1 MPEKFTGRCVCKAI
15 SYEFSN
21 APDFVANCYCRD
33 CQKSSG
39 AIMATYFSV
48 AADDFKLLSGTPRS
62 YPYIAAS
69 GNTLERNFCPDC
81 GARLFQDRL
90 SGFPGQVF
98 VMLGSL
104 DDPETVKPPIMEIFT
119 RFRISWTKA
128 LDVPQYPGRPDGV
141 ELSPSEREKV
151 GAGEGCG

>member
-1 MPEKFTGRCVCKAI
+1 MPQKFTGGCACRAVT
-15 SYEFSN
+15 YRFSN

-33 CQKSSG
+33 CQMSSG
-39 AIMATYFSV
+39 GVMATYFSV
-48 AADDFKLLSGTPRS
+48 AADDFELLSGSPGA
-62 YPYIAAS
+62 YPYVAAS
-69 GNTLERNFCPDC
+69 GNTLERRFCPDC
-81 GARLFQDRL
+81 GARVFTDGL

-119 RFRISWTKA
+119 KFRISWTEA
-128 LDVPQYPGRPDGV
+128 LDVPQHAGRPDGV
-141 ELSPSEREKV
+141 ALSPAERQKV